1 LGGKP
6 KVVKDAGVN
15 AGAAGG
21 DDDDADDDDAAE
33 EDNADAEELEAGE
46 VAAWGEPLR
55 TSAGARRQKAR
66 RAAWCGG
73 GSCSG
78 CARGRRR
85 PAGGIDARSRYM
97 GT

>member
-33 EDNADAEELEAGE
+33 EDNADAEEAEAGE